1 MWDHGDAAF
10 AVHLVGDW
18 SGWSPLGPLDR
29 DVDNL
34 EELDRAYGRPADWT
48 AKGVVATGVSLKV
61 DTEGSRP

>member
-1 MWDHGDAAF
+1 MAMPP
-10 AVHLVGDW
+10 LPSIW
-18 SGWSPLGPLDR
+18 SGIGAGGHLSGRFDR